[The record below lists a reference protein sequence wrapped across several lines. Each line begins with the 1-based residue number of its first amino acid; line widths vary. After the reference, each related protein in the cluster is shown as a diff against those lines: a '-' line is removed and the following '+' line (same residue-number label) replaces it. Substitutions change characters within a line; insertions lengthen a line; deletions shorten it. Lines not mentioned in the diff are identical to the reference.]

1 MTADQLLQIM
11 GKPYAVTPRGKLQVW
26 CWSHGNLLLGNYR
39 TVFFTVADERVIEVP
54 NIPDQ
59 LE

>member
-11 GKPYAVTPRGKLQVW
+11 GKPYAVTPR
-26 CWSHGNLLLGNYR
+26 GNLLLGNYR